1 VGKKSPPS
9 RTRKFFSNRVD
20 CSLPRRACSL
30 PHRLL
35 PTSHASLT
43 LAVAFASADRATTS
57 RCRIRLIGP
66 PHVPPPLAVARV
78 HYPRQGRRSPEEAE
92 RRITD
97 TAAARK
103 HSRSALDVAFHAL
116 KVEDRDTKMEARI
129 RLVRERRAAP
139 PPTLSS
145 SIFEQH
151 VYKQHQRSRGK
162 RPVDLLFHCYIWISR
177 IA

>member
-1 VGKKSPPS
+1 VSTRGRKKNVIITAS

-20 CSLPRRACSL
+20 CSLPRRVRSL

-43 LAVAFASADRATTS
+43 LVVAFASADRATTS

-66 PHVPPPLAVARV
+66 PMPPPLAVARI
-78 HYPRQGRRSPEEAE
+78 HYPQMGRRSPEEAE
-92 RRITD
+92 RRVTD
-97 TAAARK
+97 TVAARK

-116 KVEDRDTKMEARI
+116 EAEDRDAKMEARI
-129 RLVRERRAAP
+129 RLVKERRAAP

-145 SIFEQH
+145 
-151 VYKQHQRSRGK
+151 RSRGVMWPPI
-162 RPVDLLFHCYIWISR
+162 RSQGESLR
-177 IA
+177 RR